1 MTGISIMVRPTKG
14 RRFLGP
20 ALILAA
26 LLGTGCASTE
36 TSLRDGPWGIVSV
49 VSNSDINWSGEE
61 PDTDGDLMGKIM
73 ERRLKE
79 SNRVTIS
86 KADGLID
93 RAEDILRDILS
104 REGQANLA
112 EKERIIT
119 AGAYGKAEL
128 NPHQEAMV
136 KAQGYRFVYYRDKT
150 FPVELARETGIR
162 GSVFIT
168 FDFTKNMTSGLGKTG
183 SCQAEAA
190 MTVIIIDAQG
200 KTVYHR
206 THQGWSDNKIKVTA
220 GAYTEEE
227 LMALFPEAIRYACLD
242 FINDNGRK

>member
-1 MTGISIMVRPTKG
+1 MFRPGK
-14 RRFLGP
+14 RRGLLGP
-20 ALILAA
+20 VFILAA

-36 TSLRDGPWGIVSV
+36 ALLRDGPWGIVSV

-61 PDTDGDLMGKIM
+61 PDTDGDLMSKIM

-93 RAEDILRDILS
+93 QAEDIFREILS
-104 REGQANLA
+104 QEGRVNLA
-112 EKERIIT
+112 EKERIIA
-119 AGAYGKAEL
+119 AGAYGEAKI
-128 NPHQEAMV
+128 NPHQEAQDMI
-136 KAQGYRFVYYRDKT
+136 KARGYRFVYYRDKT

-200 KTVYHR
+200 ETVYHR
-206 THQGWSDNKIKVTA
+206 THKGWSNNKIKVTA

-227 LMALFPEAIRYACLD
+227 LMALFPEAIHHACLD
-242 FINDNGRK
+242 FIDNNGRTR